1 MKLAIFDL
9 DHTLMPMDTGDSWV
23 RFLVK
28 RSGRDPKPVHEKL
41 DEFTR
46 TYRAGVIDID
56 EFERFQMEFLAS
68 FRRADLDRYMAEFIQ
83 RRILPNVPEGARALV
98 NRHREAGDMTALC
111 TATYTFVSRAV
122 ADVFGIDAV
131 MAAEAE
137 EGPDGEFTGR
147 LNGSHAYRE
156 GKVRKVREFIEKSR
170 REGIRF
176 DGFAFYSDSFNDR
189 PLFEFVASLG
199 GECVAVNPD
208 ATLAGIAAERGWDCV
223 NTYAEEA
230 LKKAAQCADD

>member
-28 RSGRDPKPVHEKL
+28 RSGRDPKPVHDKL

-56 EFERFQMEFLAS
+56 EFERFQMQFLAS
-68 FRRADLDRYMAEFIQ
+68 FRRSDLNRYMAEFIKI
-83 RRILPNVPEGARALV
+83 RILPNVPEAARALV

-131 MAAEAE
+131 MAAQAE

-147 LNGSHAYRE
+147 MVGSHAYRE
-156 GKVRKVREFIEKSR
+156 GKVVKVREFIEKSR
-170 REGIRF
+170 RDGIRF

-208 ATLAGIAAERGWDCV
+208 ATLRTIAAERGWKSID
-223 NTYAEEA
+223 TYDSEA
-230 LKKAAQCADD
+230 LERAALSADN